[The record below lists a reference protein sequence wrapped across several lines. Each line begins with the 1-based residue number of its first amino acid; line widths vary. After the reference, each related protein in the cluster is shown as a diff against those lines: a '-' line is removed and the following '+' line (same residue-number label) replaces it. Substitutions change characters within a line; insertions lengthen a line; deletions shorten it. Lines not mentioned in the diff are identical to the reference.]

1 MIRDLVSVGEE
12 LYEKIKSGQV
22 EKIEVHGY
30 NNYTYIYELVKIE
43 RNGRTY
49 NYERND

>member
-1 MIRDLVSVGEE
+1 MIKETIPMSQE
-12 LYEKIKSGQV
+12 LYDKIKTGQV

-30 NNYTYIYELVKIE
+30 NDYTYIYELVKIE
-43 RNGRTY
+43 RKGRTY